1 VARADS
7 RWRTGHYSY
16 AVPVT
21 LIIPNWNGRRWLPAC
36 LAAIADQ
43 TLAPAEVI
51 VVDNGS
57 DDGSR
62 EYLNAEHPEVRVIQ
76 LGRNTGF
83 AHAAN
88 RGIVAATC
96 PFVALLNTDVVLGRN
111 WVERSVH
118 ALSAGERTAAVAT
131 KMLQLDDP
139 EEVYDAGD
147 ILRRDGACEQRGRF
161 GRDDGRYDQA
171 GEIFG
176 ACAGAALYRRD
187 AVLAVGGFDERFFA
201 YLEDVDLA
209 LALRLAG
216 WRCRYEPTV
225 ALHAGESSSRNLVG
239 GHMFLVQRN
248 TLLLVAKWFPIRWL
262 PLVLY
267 RQAAWAWHAAREGGL
282 RTHLRATAAA
292 IPLVLDVVRQRQ
304 RSSRRGIVPIAE
316 VVEGRPIRGRAAGG
330 HPAGTAAS
338 RSGQSGEASRHLSGP
353 TARTRVRAPSDRPA
367 GMSRRR

>member
-1 VARADS
+1 M
-7 RWRTGHYSY
+7 
-16 AVPVT
+16 
-21 LIIPNWNGRRWLPAC
+21 IIPNWNGRRWLPAC
-36 LAAIADQ
+36 LAAIAGQ
-43 TLAPAEVI
+43 TQAPAEVI

-57 DDGSR
+57 DDGSL
-62 EYLNAEHPEVRVIQ
+62 EYLNTEHPKVHVIQ

-88 RGIVAATC
+88 CGIAAAKS
-96 PFVALLNTDVVLGRN
+96 PLVALINADVVIGRD
-111 WVERSVH
+111 WVERSVR
-118 ALSAGERTAAVAT
+118 AMWNGERTAAVAT
-131 KMLQLDDP
+131 KMLQLDNPD
-139 EEVYDAGD
+139 EVYDAGD

-176 ACAGAALYRRD
+176 ACAGAAVYRRD

-209 LALRLAG
+209 LALRLDG

-248 TLLLVAKWFPIRWL
+248 TLLLVAKWFPVRWL
-262 PLVLY
+262 PLVFY
-267 RQAAWAWHAAREGGL
+267 RQAGWAWHAARDGGL
-282 RTHLRATAAA
+282 RNHLRATAAA
-292 IPLVLDVVRQRQ
+292 VPLVLDALRERR
-304 RSSRRGIVPIAE
+304 RSRRRGILPIAE
-316 VVEGRPIRGRAAGG
+316 VVEARPIRGPAAGG

-338 RSGQSGEASRHLSGP
+338 WSG
-353 TARTRVRAPSDRPA
+353 
-367 GMSRRR
+367 

>member
-1 VARADS
+1 
-7 RWRTGHYSY
+7 
-16 AVPVT
+16 VPVT
-21 LIIPNWNGRRWLPAC
+21 LIIPNWNGRRWLSAC
-36 LAAIADQ
+36 LVAIAGQ

-57 DDGSR
+57 DDGSL
-62 EYLNAEHPEVRVIQ
+62 EYMKAEHPEVGVIQ

-88 RGIVAATC
+88 CGIAAAAS
-96 PFVALLNTDVVLGRN
+96 PFVALINADVVLARD

-118 ALSAGERTAAVAT
+118 ALSSGDRTAAVAT
-131 KMLQLDDP
+131 KMLQLQNPD
-139 EEVYDAGD
+139 EVYDAGD

-161 GRDDGRYDQA
+161 GRDDGRYDEA

-209 LALRLAG
+209 LRLRLAG

-248 TLLLVAKWFPIRWL
+248 TLLLLAKWFPVRWL
-262 PLVLY
+262 PLVFY
-267 RQAAWAWHAAREGGL
+267 RQAGWAWHAARDGGL
-282 RTHLRATAAA
+282 RNHLRATAAA
-292 IPLVLDVVRQRQ
+292 VPLVLDALRERR
-304 RSSRRGIVPIAE
+304 RSPRRGILPIAE
-316 VVEGRPIRGRAAGG
+316 VVEARPMRGPAAGG

-338 RSGQSGEASRHLSGP
+338 WSG
-353 TARTRVRAPSDRPA
+353 
-367 GMSRRR
+367 

>member
-1 VARADS
+1 MDPASGFVGTSQTRQ
-7 RWRTGHYSY
+7 YSHS
-16 AVPVT
+16 VPVT
-21 LIIPNWNGRRWLPAC
+21 IIIPNWNGRRWLPAC
-36 LAAIADQ
+36 LAAVAGQ
-43 TLAPAEVI
+43 TQPPAEVI

-62 EYLNAEHPEVRVIQ
+62 EYLNAEHPEVSIIE

-88 RGIVAATC
+88 CGIAAAASG
-96 PFVALLNTDVVLGRN
+96 FVALVNTDVVLGRD
-111 WVERSVH
+111 WLERSVH

-131 KMLQLDDP
+131 KMLQLDNPD
-139 EEVYDAGD
+139 EVYDAGD

-225 ALHAGESSSRNLVG
+225 ALHAGASSSRNLVG

-262 PLVLY
+262 PLVFY
-267 RQAAWAWHAAREGGL
+267 RQAGWAWHAAREGGL
-282 RTHLRATAAA
+282 RNHVRATAAA
-292 IPLVLDVVRQRQ
+292 VPLVLDALRER
-304 RSSRRGIVPIAE
+304 RTSPRRGIVPISD
-316 VVEGRPIRGRAAGG
+316 VVQARPIRGPAAGG
-330 HPAGTAAS
+330 HPAATAAS
-338 RSGQSGEASRHLSGP
+338 WSG
-353 TARTRVRAPSDRPA
+353 
-367 GMSRRR
+367 

>member
-1 VARADS
+1 MTAAMPS
-7 RWRTGHYSY
+7 RTRS
-16 AVPVT
+16 VPVT
-21 LIIPNWNGRRWLPAC
+21 IIIPNWNGRRWLPAC
-36 LAAIADQ
+36 LAAIAGQ
-43 TLAPAEVI
+43 SHAPAEVI

-57 DDGSR
+57 DDDSL
-62 EYLNAEHPEVRVIQ
+62 EYLNAEHPEVGVIQ

-88 RGIVAATC
+88 CGIAAAAS
-96 PFVALLNTDVVLGRN
+96 PFVALINTDVVIGRD

-118 ALSAGERTAAVAT
+118 ALSSGERTAAVAT
-131 KMLQLDDP
+131 KMLQLDDR

-161 GRDDGRYDQA
+161 GRDDGRYDEA

-176 ACAGAALYRRD
+176 ACAGAALYRCD

-209 LALRLAG
+209 LRLRLAG
-216 WRCRYEPTV
+216 WRCRYEPAV

-239 GHMFLVQRN
+239 GHLFLVQRN

-267 RQAAWAWHAAREGGL
+267 RQAGWAWHAAREGRL
-282 RTHLRATAAA
+282 RNHLRATAAA
-292 IPLVLDVVRQRQ
+292 VPLVLNALWERR
-304 RSSRRGIVPIAE
+304 RSPRRGIVPIDE
-316 VVEGRPIRGRAAGG
+316 VIEARPIRGRAAGG

-338 RSGQSGEASRHLSGP
+338 WSGWSRRSDVPPA
-353 TARTRVRAPSDRPA
+353 ARTEQ
-367 GMSRRR
+367 

>member
-1 VARADS
+1 MS
-7 RWRTGHYSY
+7 
-16 AVPVT
+16 VT
-21 LIIPNWNGRRWLPAC
+21 MIVPNWNGRRWLPGC
-36 LAAIADQ
+36 LAAIAGQ
-43 TLAPAEVI
+43 TQAPERVI

-57 DDGSR
+57 DDGSLQ
-62 EYLNAEHPEVRVIQ
+62 YLSTEHPEVGVIR

-88 RGIVAATC
+88 CGIAAATS
-96 PFVALLNTDVVLGRN
+96 PFVALINADVVIGPD

-118 ALSAGERTAAVAT
+118 ALSSGERIAAVAT
-131 KMLQLDDP
+131 KMLQLDNP
-139 EEVYDAGD
+139 QEVYDAGD

-161 GRDDGRYDQA
+161 GRDDGRYDEA

-209 LALRLAG
+209 LRLRLAG

-248 TLLLVAKWFPIRWL
+248 TLLLVAKWFPFRWL

-267 RQAAWAWHAAREGGL
+267 RQVAWAWHAARDGGV
-282 RTHLRATAAA
+282 RNHLRATAAA
-292 IPLVLDVVRQRQ
+292 APFVLDALRERR
-304 RSSRRGIVPIAE
+304 RSPRRGIVPIAE
-316 VVEGRPIRGRAAGG
+316 VVEARPIRGPAAAG
-330 HPAGTAAS
+330 HPASTAAS
-338 RSGQSGEASRHLSGP
+338 WSGWSREASR
-353 TARTRVRAPSDRPA
+353 
-367 GMSRRR
+367 